1 MSTRPISSCQLKNG
15 LSLLCLD
22 QSKKIAA
29 DRWYVCIWVQM
40 SIPVERKWFVNTPV
54 DEATFQ
60 QIGSALGKD
69 VTLKL
74 KKERHFIAD
83 DQKEQIVKEICDS
96 AVEMGQQYFT
106 HDDFAAKYILK
117 VFADQQRCHES

>member
-1 MSTRPISSCQLKNG
+1 MSPHPILSYQLKNG
-15 LSLLCLD
+15 LSLQCLD

-29 DRWYVCIWVQM
+29 DRWHVCIWVQM

-60 QIGSALGKD
+60 QIGSVLGQE

-83 DQKEQIVKEICDS
+83 DHKEQIVKEICDS
-96 AVEMGQQYFT
+96 AVEMGKQYFT
-106 HDDFAAKYILK
+106 HEDFAAKYILK
-117 VFADQQRCHES
+117 VFADQQRRH